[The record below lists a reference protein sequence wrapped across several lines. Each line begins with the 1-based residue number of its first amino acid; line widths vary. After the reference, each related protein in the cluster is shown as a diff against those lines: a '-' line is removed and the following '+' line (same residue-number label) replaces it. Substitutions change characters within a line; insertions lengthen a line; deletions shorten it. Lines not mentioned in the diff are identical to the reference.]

1 MENHTRCSDT
11 NDPIDSFKLPKG
23 KAGVSILWPNAWTN
37 SIKKL
42 KDGNER
48 VIAILITASQ
58 ELCIINAYMPTC
70 NTDSQ
75 FEYTE
80 CLDIIYDIIQK
91 YQETHKVILCGD
103 LNGTLLST
111 RNNKHD
117 KMLKNFVAEM
127 GLSTG
132 QDICEK
138 HTFFHHAWSSS
149 SQIDY
154 ILVQDK
160 KLVLNYTIDEKSSI
174 NLSAHTSVRVI
185 TTIDIPAKVKSAN
198 KNRKAKYKLQ
208 WDQMDTNQYNRLI
221 QQDITAIVDENNINT
236 QVDILTNSLV
246 RAGNITIPT
255 KLLQLKGPKWKAS
268 PEVQILIK
276 SCRNIYKQWQEAG
289 KQKEHPLATT
299 LKLEKRKLR
308 SKVRME
314 QAVSRQSLY
323 QQIMDNPNTQL
334 FYRLI
339 NRNRSSQ
346 QTSTN
351 CLKING
357 ELNFIPEDQRRSF
370 ASYYEDLSVPKEELF
385 DNNYLNLCKIR
396 QQLYEQAMDQST
408 VEPELFTDTE
418 VMKAI
423 DELNTKKSADEFGI
437 SAEHLKYSKTT
448 ITPAL
453 TSIFNNILLNKA
465 VPTAFTFGLLTPVLK
480 KQKDPTIMGNY
491 RGITVTAT
499 IGKTFEYAF
508 IGKLNLKSK
517 TLLQFGF
524 TEGLSPIMSSL
535 LISEARY
542 EIKKS
547 TEKFYISVLD
557 VQSAF
562 DVVQHII
569 LMDKAID
576 QNIHPTYWK
585 ILTELYNGLSS
596 KVKWLDGVSE
606 SFTIK
611 QGVRQGGILSTH
623 LYKIFVQ
630 DLLVELE
637 QNSLG
642 YHLGDIYIGAPT
654 CADDIAFIS
663 NNEHELQIML
673 NVIDRYAKEHHYKIH
688 PTKTEIIDCS
698 KIKTDYN
705 WTMDGKKVKTTDCS
719 EHLGVKRTDGSENN
733 FNVKDRIQT
742 ARRTRYAL
750 MGSGVHGTNGLN
762 PEISYQ
768 IYRTYVIPRLI
779 YGLEVLPL
787 TKSNLEDLEKFHRKN
802 LRHLQSLPERTSN
815 AAVLL
820 FLGALPIE
828 AEIHKRQLSLLYS
841 IITCDN
847 TKIKDVMNRQ
857 IATNFDNKKSFFS
870 KILNIL
876 ELYSLPSI
884 NILQNSTPK
893 KNAWKEE
900 INRQI
905 HKFWNDKLKS
915 DAFNKTSLKYVC
927 IDNLEIGKTAHV
939 WKLKNQPRI
948 EIRKSIVK
956 SRMMTGTYILQSD
969 KHKFTHF
976 STEATCQLCHTESED
991 IVHMITTCPVLSTIR
1006 EKYFIDIKK
1015 VILDSC
1021 GPAKWNTY
1029 CNNKMEITRLIL
1041 DWSNFKESLSI
1052 GMELAEKLE
1061 QKARNLLF
1069 QLHIK
1074 RIEILD
1080 ARNIK

>member
-58 ELCIINAYMPTC
+58 ELCIINAYMPTY

-111 RNNKHD
+111 RSNKHD

-351 CLKING
+351 CLKINR

-396 QQLYEQAMDQST
+396 QQLYEQAMDQ
-408 VEPELFTDTE
+408 
-418 VMKAI
+418 
-423 DELNTKKSADEFGI
+423 N
-437 SAEHLKYSKTT
+437 
-448 ITPAL
+448 
-453 TSIFNNILLNKA
+453 
-465 VPTAFTFGLLTPVLK
+465 
-480 KQKDPTIMGNY
+480 
-491 RGITVTAT
+491 
-499 IGKTFEYAF
+499 
-508 IGKLNLKSK
+508 
-517 TLLQFGF
+517 
-524 TEGLSPIMSSL
+524 
-535 LISEARY
+535 
-542 EIKKS
+542 
-547 TEKFYISVLD
+547 
-557 VQSAF
+557 
-562 DVVQHII
+562 
-569 LMDKAID
+569 
-576 QNIHPTYWK
+576 
-585 ILTELYNGLSS
+585 
-596 KVKWLDGVSE
+596 
-606 SFTIK
+606 
-611 QGVRQGGILSTH
+611 
-623 LYKIFVQ
+623 
-630 DLLVELE
+630 
-637 QNSLG
+637 
-642 YHLGDIYIGAPT
+642 
-654 CADDIAFIS
+654 
-663 NNEHELQIML
+663 
-673 NVIDRYAKEHHYKIH
+673 
-688 PTKTEIIDCS
+688 
-698 KIKTDYN
+698 
-705 WTMDGKKVKTTDCS
+705 
-719 EHLGVKRTDGSENN
+719 
-733 FNVKDRIQT
+733 
-742 ARRTRYAL
+742 
-750 MGSGVHGTNGLN
+750 
-762 PEISYQ
+762 
-768 IYRTYVIPRLI
+768 
-779 YGLEVLPL
+779 
-787 TKSNLEDLEKFHRKN
+787 
-802 LRHLQSLPERTSN
+802 
-815 AAVLL
+815 
-820 FLGALPIE
+820 
-828 AEIHKRQLSLLYS
+828 
-841 IITCDN
+841 
-847 TKIKDVMNRQ
+847 
-857 IATNFDNKKSFFS
+857 
-870 KILNIL
+870 
-876 ELYSLPSI
+876 
-884 NILQNSTPK
+884 
-893 KNAWKEE
+893 
-900 INRQI
+900 
-905 HKFWNDKLKS
+905 
-915 DAFNKTSLKYVC
+915 
-927 IDNLEIGKTAHV
+927 NLEIGKTAHV

>member
-111 RNNKHD
+111 RSNKHD

-396 QQLYEQAMDQST
+396 QQLYEQAMDQ
-408 VEPELFTDTE
+408 
-418 VMKAI
+418 
-423 DELNTKKSADEFGI
+423 N
-437 SAEHLKYSKTT
+437 
-448 ITPAL
+448 
-453 TSIFNNILLNKA
+453 
-465 VPTAFTFGLLTPVLK
+465 
-480 KQKDPTIMGNY
+480 
-491 RGITVTAT
+491 
-499 IGKTFEYAF
+499 
-508 IGKLNLKSK
+508 
-517 TLLQFGF
+517 
-524 TEGLSPIMSSL
+524 
-535 LISEARY
+535 
-542 EIKKS
+542 
-547 TEKFYISVLD
+547 
-557 VQSAF
+557 
-562 DVVQHII
+562 
-569 LMDKAID
+569 
-576 QNIHPTYWK
+576 
-585 ILTELYNGLSS
+585 
-596 KVKWLDGVSE
+596 
-606 SFTIK
+606 
-611 QGVRQGGILSTH
+611 
-623 LYKIFVQ
+623 
-630 DLLVELE
+630 
-637 QNSLG
+637 
-642 YHLGDIYIGAPT
+642 
-654 CADDIAFIS
+654 
-663 NNEHELQIML
+663 
-673 NVIDRYAKEHHYKIH
+673 
-688 PTKTEIIDCS
+688 
-698 KIKTDYN
+698 
-705 WTMDGKKVKTTDCS
+705 
-719 EHLGVKRTDGSENN
+719 
-733 FNVKDRIQT
+733 
-742 ARRTRYAL
+742 
-750 MGSGVHGTNGLN
+750 
-762 PEISYQ
+762 
-768 IYRTYVIPRLI
+768 
-779 YGLEVLPL
+779 
-787 TKSNLEDLEKFHRKN
+787 
-802 LRHLQSLPERTSN
+802 
-815 AAVLL
+815 
-820 FLGALPIE
+820 
-828 AEIHKRQLSLLYS
+828 
-841 IITCDN
+841 
-847 TKIKDVMNRQ
+847 
-857 IATNFDNKKSFFS
+857 
-870 KILNIL
+870 
-876 ELYSLPSI
+876 
-884 NILQNSTPK
+884 
-893 KNAWKEE
+893 
-900 INRQI
+900 
-905 HKFWNDKLKS
+905 
-915 DAFNKTSLKYVC
+915 
-927 IDNLEIGKTAHV
+927 NLEIGKTAHV

>member
-1 MENHTRCSDT
+1 MDT
-11 NDPIDSFKLPKG
+11 HNEINIPSQDIEKHQNTLTEHLSCAHPTSVNLKVQTINDTSETDKEQGNFRVLAQESRPPDQEQA
-23 KAGVSILWPNAWTN
+23 AG
-37 SIKKL
+37 KL

-111 RNNKHD
+111 RSNKHD

-138 HTFFHHAWSSS
+138 AHIFHHAWSSS

-174 NLSAHTSVRVI
+174 NMSAHTSVRVI

-198 KNRKAKYKLQ
+198 KSRKAK
-208 WDQMDTNQYNRLI
+208 LI

-437 SAEHLKYSKTT
+437 SAEHL
-448 ITPAL
+448 
-453 TSIFNNILLNKA
+453 N
-465 VPTAFTFGLLTPVLK
+465 
-480 KQKDPTIMGNY
+480 
-491 RGITVTAT
+491 
-499 IGKTFEYAF
+499 
-508 IGKLNLKSK
+508 
-517 TLLQFGF
+517 
-524 TEGLSPIMSSL
+524 
-535 LISEARY
+535 
-542 EIKKS
+542 
-547 TEKFYISVLD
+547 
-557 VQSAF
+557 
-562 DVVQHII
+562 
-569 LMDKAID
+569 
-576 QNIHPTYWK
+576 
-585 ILTELYNGLSS
+585 
-596 KVKWLDGVSE
+596 
-606 SFTIK
+606 
-611 QGVRQGGILSTH
+611 
-623 LYKIFVQ
+623 
-630 DLLVELE
+630 
-637 QNSLG
+637 
-642 YHLGDIYIGAPT
+642 
-654 CADDIAFIS
+654 
-663 NNEHELQIML
+663 
-673 NVIDRYAKEHHYKIH
+673 
-688 PTKTEIIDCS
+688 
-698 KIKTDYN
+698 
-705 WTMDGKKVKTTDCS
+705 
-719 EHLGVKRTDGSENN
+719 
-733 FNVKDRIQT
+733 
-742 ARRTRYAL
+742 
-750 MGSGVHGTNGLN
+750 
-762 PEISYQ
+762 
-768 IYRTYVIPRLI
+768 
-779 YGLEVLPL
+779 
-787 TKSNLEDLEKFHRKN
+787 
-802 LRHLQSLPERTSN
+802 
-815 AAVLL
+815 
-820 FLGALPIE
+820 
-828 AEIHKRQLSLLYS
+828 
-841 IITCDN
+841 
-847 TKIKDVMNRQ
+847 
-857 IATNFDNKKSFFS
+857 
-870 KILNIL
+870 
-876 ELYSLPSI
+876 
-884 NILQNSTPK
+884 
-893 KNAWKEE
+893 
-900 INRQI
+900 
-905 HKFWNDKLKS
+905 
-915 DAFNKTSLKYVC
+915 
-927 IDNLEIGKTAHV
+927 
-939 WKLKNQPRI
+939 
-948 EIRKSIVK
+948 
-956 SRMMTGTYILQSD
+956 
-969 KHKFTHF
+969 
-976 STEATCQLCHTESED
+976 
-991 IVHMITTCPVLSTIR
+991 
-1006 EKYFIDIKK
+1006 
-1015 VILDSC
+1015 C

>member
-111 RNNKHD
+111 RSNKHD

-154 ILVQDK
+154 ILVKTK

-396 QQLYEQAMDQST
+396 QQLYEQAMDQ
-408 VEPELFTDTE
+408 
-418 VMKAI
+418 
-423 DELNTKKSADEFGI
+423 N
-437 SAEHLKYSKTT
+437 
-448 ITPAL
+448 
-453 TSIFNNILLNKA
+453 
-465 VPTAFTFGLLTPVLK
+465 
-480 KQKDPTIMGNY
+480 
-491 RGITVTAT
+491 
-499 IGKTFEYAF
+499 
-508 IGKLNLKSK
+508 
-517 TLLQFGF
+517 
-524 TEGLSPIMSSL
+524 
-535 LISEARY
+535 
-542 EIKKS
+542 
-547 TEKFYISVLD
+547 
-557 VQSAF
+557 
-562 DVVQHII
+562 
-569 LMDKAID
+569 
-576 QNIHPTYWK
+576 
-585 ILTELYNGLSS
+585 
-596 KVKWLDGVSE
+596 
-606 SFTIK
+606 
-611 QGVRQGGILSTH
+611 
-623 LYKIFVQ
+623 
-630 DLLVELE
+630 
-637 QNSLG
+637 
-642 YHLGDIYIGAPT
+642 
-654 CADDIAFIS
+654 
-663 NNEHELQIML
+663 
-673 NVIDRYAKEHHYKIH
+673 
-688 PTKTEIIDCS
+688 
-698 KIKTDYN
+698 
-705 WTMDGKKVKTTDCS
+705 
-719 EHLGVKRTDGSENN
+719 
-733 FNVKDRIQT
+733 
-742 ARRTRYAL
+742 
-750 MGSGVHGTNGLN
+750 
-762 PEISYQ
+762 
-768 IYRTYVIPRLI
+768 
-779 YGLEVLPL
+779 
-787 TKSNLEDLEKFHRKN
+787 
-802 LRHLQSLPERTSN
+802 
-815 AAVLL
+815 
-820 FLGALPIE
+820 
-828 AEIHKRQLSLLYS
+828 
-841 IITCDN
+841 
-847 TKIKDVMNRQ
+847 
-857 IATNFDNKKSFFS
+857 
-870 KILNIL
+870 
-876 ELYSLPSI
+876 
-884 NILQNSTPK
+884 
-893 KNAWKEE
+893 
-900 INRQI
+900 
-905 HKFWNDKLKS
+905 
-915 DAFNKTSLKYVC
+915 
-927 IDNLEIGKTAHV
+927 NLEIGKTAHV

-1015 VILDSC
+1015 DILDSC